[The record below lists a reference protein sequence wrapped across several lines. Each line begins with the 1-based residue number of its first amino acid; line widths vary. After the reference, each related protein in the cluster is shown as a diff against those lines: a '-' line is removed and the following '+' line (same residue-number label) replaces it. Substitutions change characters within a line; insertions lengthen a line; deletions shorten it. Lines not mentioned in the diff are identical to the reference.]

1 MANYF
6 ENPQLATTALAPDP
20 FAQYQGKVNGGFI
33 EWGTYSF
40 ATTELTV
47 NVPTYFSKI
56 TAAVITAT
64 GWSSAE
70 AVVTIDPS
78 EQFYCDLEV
87 LNTSN
92 SQHVVVTRIIPDT
105 VVEYHFPIDNGKIG
119 NDSANDIDS
128 HPLFI
133 APKAMTLTEVQMTQ
147 LTAFTSGTVI
157 FNLGSDS
164 DDGKYLEDIT
174 VTKTAKAVSGTT
186 VFTSGTA
193 DVADGDVLY
202 FETEGGTG
210 GGPSNCAVS
219 ISAKETVAATSA
231 LTFSYIFFGLW

>member
-20 FAQYQGKVNGGFI
+20 FAQYRGKVNGGFI

-40 ATTELTV
+40 ATTGLTV

-105 VVEYHFPIDNGKIG
+105 VVEYHFPIDNGQFTG
-119 NDSANDIDS
+119 DDLSAT
-128 HPLFI
+128 PLMV
-133 APKAMTLTEVQMTQ
+133 APKAMTLTAVQVKPGTALTGSPIFDLGTAGDNDDEFVESEVAT
-147 LTAFTSGTVI
+147 
-157 FNLGSDS
+157 
-164 DDGKYLEDIT
+164 
-174 VTKTAKAVSGTT
+174 GTT
-186 VFTSGTA
+186 LIDCTIASA
-193 DVADGDVLY
+193 AVAISDVLQAQ
-202 FETEGGTG
+202 TTGGTG
-210 GGPSNCAVS
+210 GTGGDWVIS
-219 ISAKETVAATSA
+219 ISATETVAATSA